1 MSTTAKY
8 RVAICGAGVGGLT
21 LAVVLGKYS
30 NVPIDLYETQ
40 ADVTITGAGI
50 SVWRRTREIMIELGL
65 YSDLGE
71 VTTHPPDASHGPSF
85 RKSDIPE
92 GGIKWFDQI
101 FTYSPTNLHRRDLVN
116 LLVRH
121 LSPSCT
127 IHTMKRLKTYTQDD
141 SGGLTLHF
149 SDKSTALA
157 DVLIGADGIRS
168 ATRKALFEGLAKTSP
183 SEIDVQRLSEYIDSK
198 WTGTVVYR
206 SLIPTERL
214 EKLYPGSSA
223 TGNMM
228 FYCGKNRHII
238 TYPVLRGTLINVA
251 ASCTNVEDIGK
262 KIEGHWVS
270 NVSQQELLNSFKD
283 FEPEVRAILQC
294 CERPSKWA
302 LHVTNDLHIST
313 SGHVAIIGDACHAM
327 TPNLGAG
334 AGQAIEDAFI
344 LGRLL
349 SHELTTLSNLPD
361 VLRIYQDI
369 RLPVATQISQR
380 AASTGYMY
388 DFVAPGYYDGK
399 DRSEEE
405 EGLARLKDAI
415 NENWDW
421 LAQEGSLSEW
431 TEAERRL
438 KELASQP

>member
-1 MSTTAKY
+1 MTSTTSSQFLPPRNPSPSVSENLISMSTTAKY

-71 VTTHPPDASHGPSF
+71 VTTHPPDASH
-85 RKSDIPE
+85 
-92 GGIKWFDQI
+92 
-101 FTYSPTNLHRRDLVN
+101 
-116 LLVRH
+116 
-121 LSPSCT
+121 
-127 IHTMKRLKTYTQDD
+127 
-141 SGGLTLHF
+141 
-149 SDKSTALA
+149 
-157 DVLIGADGIRS
+157 
-168 ATRKALFEGLAKTSP
+168 
-183 SEIDVQRLSEYIDSK
+183 
-198 WTGTVVYR
+198 
-206 SLIPTERL
+206 
-214 EKLYPGSSA
+214 
-223 TGNMM
+223 
-228 FYCGKNRHII
+228 
-238 TYPVLRGTLINVA
+238 
-251 ASCTNVEDIGK
+251 
-262 KIEGHWVS
+262 GHWVS